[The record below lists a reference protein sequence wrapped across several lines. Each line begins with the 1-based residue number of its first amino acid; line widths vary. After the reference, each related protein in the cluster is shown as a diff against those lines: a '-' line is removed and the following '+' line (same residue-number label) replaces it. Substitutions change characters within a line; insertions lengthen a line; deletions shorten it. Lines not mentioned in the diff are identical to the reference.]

1 MALTSLFKIG
11 QTDFSSHIEAGSY
24 SVYNQPIY
32 KELEDANCITHK
44 RFLRNQVKGSFK
56 IFFRTLAEYS
66 AFYSAI
72 STAQSPSDYSVPVT
86 LYDVKEGVSK
96 SINVFLEY
104 PPKINLDGTLKEFIE
119 PFEIKIEER

>member
-32 KELEDANCITHK
+32 KEFEDANCITHK

-86 LYDVKEGVSK
+86 LYDVKEGVPK
-96 SINVFLEY
+96 SINAFLEY